1 MKAFRENNKSECPMP
16 GIRQKYFQHSIF
28 NTLTDIKA
36 FYEGLSGNDETS
48 TILAIKDQ
56 FNVNWDIFES
66 ISNTVDSIITLL
78 ERGRV
83 NDSLA
88 LMRKFNDAVIMS
100 VYLLIMIEKGEKNFL
115 EIDYASIYD
124 NVLNQ
129 WVRGEANLIE
139 KKDNE
144 DKMEAYLAV
153 IRERDDKLY
162 DLLFSKKNKKLFG
175 RGRSSFNDNIHY
187 NKLDSFR
194 WNNDA
199 FLDYDTCISV
209 LNEAESTIKL
219 ISAIHFAY
227 VALIRPT
234 TLKTE
239 DYSSSV
245 APFVDVFFQQ
255 YIVPEYTTLADYL
268 KQCSF
273 LTFDE

>member
-1 MKAFRENNKSECPMP
+1 MKTFQDNYKNECPKS

-28 NTLTDIKA
+28 KTLTDIKE
-36 FYEGLSGNDETS
+36 FYEGLSGNDESS
-48 TILAIKDQ
+48 TILAIKGYI
-56 FNVNWDIFES
+56 NVNWDIFAS

-83 NDSLA
+83 NDSIA

-115 EIDYASIYD
+115 EIDYASLYD

-144 DKMEAYLAV
+144 DKMEAYMTV
-153 IRERDDKLY
+153 IRERDYKLY
-162 DLLFSKKNKKLFG
+162 DLLFSKQNKKVFG
-175 RGRSSFNDNIHY
+175 QGRSSFNDNIHY
-187 NKLDSFR
+187 NKLDSFL

-209 LNEAESTIKL
+209 LNEAENTIKL

-227 VALIRPT
+227 VALIRPMA
-234 TLKTE
+234 LKAE

-245 APFVDVFFQQ
+245 APFVDDFFQQ
-255 YIVPEYTTLADYL
+255 YIVPKYSTLADYL